1 MSKNDK
7 IPDMDEMIKA
17 CKAKQKPDEAICF
30 AVGAGRILPKL
41 GMGKQMEAALEYI
54 KGLEGFCGVHPVDLW
69 HTLIIFDSLNN
80 AKGGKNMMQAKGIST
95 GKYII
100 PILVQKQFLEEVN
113 ADDKTEDT

>member
-1 MSKNDK
+1 MRDN
-7 IPDMDEMIKA
+7 PDINEMIKQ

-41 GMGKQMEAALEYI
+41 GMRKQMEAALEYI

-95 GKYII
+95 GKYIV
-100 PILVQKQFLEEVN
+100 PILVQKQFLEGVKSDE
-113 ADDKTEDT
+113 

>member
-7 IPDMDEMIKA
+7 IPDMDEMIKD

-41 GMGKQMEAALEYI
+41 GMGKQMEVALEYI
-54 KGLEGFCGVHPVDLW
+54 KGLEGFCGVHPVDL
-69 HTLIIFDSLNN
+69 TLIIFDSLNN

-100 PILVQKQFLEEVN
+100 PILVQKQFLEGVKSDE
-113 ADDKTEDT
+113 